1 MSFTLQSVLD
11 HFGLKK
17 RPFTL
22 LPDPAFLYMSPQHL
36 NAQSILDY
44 GIASRAPITLVTGEI
59 GAGKTTLLRDLLGR
73 TPDDIH
79 IGMIANAAPA
89 DRVEM
94 LRLVLISLGVQASE
108 TDSYAILYT
117 QLEAFVVEE
126 YRAGRRV
133 LLVFD
138 EAQNLDR
145 SSLEH
150 LRMLTNI
157 NYAEHELIQLLLIG
171 QPELLETVR
180 RPDLAQ
186 LAQRISANVFLSGL
200 SESDVEHYIV
210 RRLEIAGL
218 DREVFEPDTYK
229 LIHGIT
235 RGVPRIVNQVCDY
248 ALLYAY
254 SNDDQTVSIEVIEKV
269 FEDGF
274 ILSVSRD
281 TPVSLVPK
289 ESKSEQRK
297 LK

>member
-22 LPDPAFLYMSPQHL
+22 LPDPAFLYMSRQHVS
-36 NAQSILDY
+36 AQSVLDY
-44 GIASRAPITLVTGEI
+44 GIASRAPITLVAGEI

-79 IGMIANAAPA
+79 IGLIANAAPA
-89 DRVEM
+89 DRIEM
-94 LRLVLISLGVQASE
+94 LRLVLISLGQPAIE

-133 LLVFD
+133 LLIFD

-186 LAQRISANVFLSGL
+186 LAQRISANVFLKGL
-200 SESDVEHYIV
+200 SESDVRHYIL
-210 RRLEIAGL
+210 RRLEIAGV
-218 DREVFEPDTYK
+218 DREVFEPDTFK
-229 LIHGIT
+229 LIHEIT
-235 RGVPRIVNQVCDY
+235 LGVPRVVNQVCDY

-254 SNDDQTVSIEVIEKV
+254 SADDQTVSLEVIGKV

-281 TPVSLVPK
+281 AQISVVSADPNQNI
-289 ESKSEQRK
+289 ES
-297 LK
+297 